1 MENKI
6 LYDHKSRAPDH
17 IISLEKYNWQ
27 TNLEQ
32 KNTLQLGILSWVLEK
47 TTWKLPEEYTEC
59 IIYVFF
65 WCLFFFSGQWNSK
78 YKMQPSGSFH
88 GFVALVSLWA
98 WFSKIPNPLSSQRC
112 HMELKLLITS
122 CGTSWVIDFRTG
134 VKYIILSLLCRYGSA
149 ATFSPIVTASGLDWW
164 EDYFW
169 KKKIYNDPI
178 EEKTVLMPF
187 GMVFMW
193 YPTTFTHPP

>member
-65 WCLFFFSGQWNSK
+65 GVCFFFRSVKLQIQNATIRKFPWVCGT
-78 YKMQPSGSFH
+78 G
-88 GFVALVSLWA
+88 V
-98 WFSKIPNPLSSQRC
+98 PLGLIFKDTQSSQFPEMSYGAEAAD
-112 HMELKLLITS
+112 HKVWHKLGYRLQDRS
-122 CGTSWVIDFRTG
+122 
-134 VKYIILSLLCRYGSA
+134 
-149 ATFSPIVTASGLDWW
+149 
-164 EDYFW
+164 E
-169 KKKIYNDPI
+169 IY
-178 EEKTVLMPF
+178 
-187 GMVFMW
+187 
-193 YPTTFTHPP
+193 YS